1 MRIESALNVASE
13 VRRALEQVDLDF
25 GTDVGDQEA
34 MPLAATLISKLG
46 RLRELGLT
54 LNSSFGDWFAGMIKG
69 PILFVCFLPF
79 MSF

>member
-1 MRIESALNVASE
+1 VASD

-34 MPLAATLISKLG
+34 MPLAAMLISKLG

-54 LNSSFGDWFAGMIKG
+54 LNSSFGDWFAGMIKDHVCLFLFV
-69 PILFVCFLPF
+69 LFVCFLPL